1 MYFLTKQETKK
12 KTLNFVAYSKKPEQI
27 FWGVLVVHCTEKK
40 LYGPFLWM
48 RFNFLKTIV
57 PLRGDSLVFTTKS
70 PEIPIV
76 YHMKAFV
83 FIDDTLLVFLL

>member
-12 KTLNFVAYSKKPEQI
+12 RALNFIAYSKKPEQI
-27 FWGVLVVHCTEKK
+27 FWGVLVVHGTEKK

-48 RFNFLKTIV
+48 GFNCLKNIV
-57 PLRGDSLVFTTKS
+57 PLGGDSLVTKS
-70 PEIPIV
+70 PEIPLA
-76 YHMKAFV
+76 YHMRAFV